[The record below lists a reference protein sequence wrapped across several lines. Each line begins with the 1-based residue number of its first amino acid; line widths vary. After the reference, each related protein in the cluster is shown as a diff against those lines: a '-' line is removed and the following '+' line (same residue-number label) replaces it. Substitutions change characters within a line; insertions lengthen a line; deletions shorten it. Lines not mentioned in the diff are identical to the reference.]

1 VSFLSLTLPCP
12 FLSQL
17 FEDNFIHG
25 DLHPGNLLLTYDT
38 SAPTHI
44 FSLSHQPV
52 QLTVLDTGLCTE
64 LNAEDRKNFVTLL
77 KLVIEGDGVGVARLM
92 MDKSR
97 ERNPKQVII
106 DPQGFERSMDHLLS
120 NIFHNGGLK
129 LANNGVSKL
138 LNEVLLLCYKHRVR
152 LESGF
157 SSVMLAIG
165 IVEGVGIQL
174 DPEIDVVSRA
184 APFIIKTA
192 ARDFGL
198 LPKQ

>member
-1 VSFLSLTLPCP
+1 
-12 FLSQL
+12 
-17 FEDNFIHG
+17 
-25 DLHPGNLLLTYDT
+25 
-38 SAPTHI
+38 
-44 FSLSHQPV
+44 
-52 QLTVLDTGLCTE
+52 LTVLDTGICTE
-64 LNAEDRKNFVTLL
+64 LNAEDRKNFVILL
-77 KLVIEGDGVGVARLM
+77 KAVIEGDGVGVARLM
-92 MDKSR
+92 MNKSR
-97 ERNPKQVII
+97 ARNPKQII
-106 DPQGFERSMDHLLS
+106 LDPVGFEKSMDRIIS
-120 NIFHNGGLK
+120 TTFQNGGLK
-129 LANNGVSKL
+129 LANNGVTNL

-198 LPKQ
+198 L